1 MSIRTRLLRL
11 LAGLGL
17 LLALLAGSF
26 AAVIPAIHRWGATD
40 EEVALAL
47 PGDELLPAPLVLW
60 TNAVTINAPPDQVWP
75 WIAQLGDTHAGF
87 YSYTWIENR
96 VGALTGAA
104 DYQVIYRN
112 AGQIMPA
119 WQRRAPGDPLIQ
131 GVLNVRTV
139 EPGAWLL
146 AATPQSDAFGW
157 TWLWRVYPLDGGA
170 KSRLVIRNR
179 IQAPPEMS
187 NPATT
192 FMLDAGGF
200 VMEQRMMRGIKLRAE
215 GGSEPAWMEAA
226 EIALWLAA
234 LSCGLAAAGLFV
246 FRQAWLRPLTV
257 AVAAV
262 LGLFILTFVQPP
274 LWTRAILDTLLVCS
288 VWWAYQSNRPHR
300 QATPRVQA
308 ASPT

>member
-17 LLALLAGSF
+17 LIALLAGSF
-26 AAVIPAIHRWGATD
+26 AAVIPAIHRWGAED
-40 EEVALAL
+40 EEVSLAL
-47 PGDELLPAPLVLW
+47 PGDELLPEPLVLW

-75 WIAQLGDTHAGF
+75 WIAQIGDIRGGF
-87 YSYTWIENR
+87 YSYTLVENR
-96 VGALTGAA
+96 VGAITGAA

-112 AGQIMPA
+112 AGQVVPE
-119 WQRRAPGDPLIQ
+119 WQHPVAGDSLIQ
-131 GVLNVRTV
+131 GVLNVRAV
-139 EPGAWLL
+139 EPDAWLL

-157 TWLWRVYPLDGGA
+157 TWLWRLYPLDGGA
-170 KSRLVIRNR
+170 KTRLVIRNR
-179 IQAPPEMS
+179 IQAPREMS
-187 NPATT
+187 NPVAT

-215 GGSEPAWMEAA
+215 GGYEPAWMEAA

-234 LSCGLAAAGLFV
+234 LCCGLVAAGLFV
-246 FRQAWLRPLTV
+246 FRRAWLRPLIV

-262 LGLFILTFVQPP
+262 LALFILTFVQPP
-274 LWTRAILDTLLVCS
+274 LWTRVALDTMLVCDG
-288 VWWAYQSNRPHR
+288 WWAYQSTRLHR
-300 QATPRVQA
+300 LATPNVPA